1 MVNKKLKKNFGDA
14 NREGDKNNLGK
25 YIIHR
30 LIHLIPVLFGITFL
44 TFALTYLSPGDPV
57 ELMLSATGITPSPEL
72 IQQVRGEL
80 GLNKPFLIQYLN
92 WLSNVFEGDFGVSY
106 KYNKPV
112 LDLILRALPATFK
125 LAGMTMLMTMIISIP
140 IGMLSA
146 LHRNKLFDNIIKVI
160 SFIGISLPAPW
171 IGIILMY
178 IFALKLKM
186 LPVMGNANWTSII
199 LPSASMTI
207 LLTSRYIRQVR
218 VYILEEISQ
227 DYVIGAKARGVKDRS
242 VLLRHVLRSTLV
254 PIITQLGL
262 SFGVLLGG
270 AVIIETIFSWPGV
283 GKLAIEAIFTRDYP
297 LIQGYVVWMTIIYML
312 INMLVDISYYILDPR
327 MRLEKGA

>member
-1 MVNKKLKKNFGDA
+1 M
-14 NREGDKNNLGK
+14 GK

-30 LIHLIPVLFGITFL
+30 LIHLIPVLLGITFL
-44 TFALTYLSPGDPV
+44 TFALTYLSPGDPA
-57 ELMLSATGITPSPEL
+57 ELMLSATGSTPSPEL

-80 GLNKPFLIQYLN
+80 GLNKPFLIQYFN
-92 WLSNVFEGDFGVSY
+92 WLTSVLGGDFGISY
-106 KYNKPV
+106 KYSKPV

-125 LAGMTMLMTMIISIP
+125 LAGMTLLMTMIIAFPLGI
-140 IGMLSA
+140 LSA
-146 LHRNKLFDNIIKVI
+146 IHRNKLLDNIIRVI
-160 SFIGISLPAPW
+160 SFLGISLPAPW
-171 IGIILMY
+171 IAMILMY
-178 IFALKLKM
+178 IFALKLKL

-207 LLTSRYIRQVR
+207 LLASRYIRQVR

-227 DYVIGAKARGVKDRS
+227 DYVVAAKARGVKDRS

>member
-1 MVNKKLKKNFGDA
+1 M
-14 NREGDKNNLGK
+14 RK

-44 TFALTYLSPGDPV
+44 TFALTYLSPGDPA

-72 IQQVRGEL
+72 IQQVREEL
-80 GLNKPFLIQYLN
+80 GLNKSFLIQYFN
-92 WLSNVFEGDFGVSY
+92 WLLNVFSGDLGTSY
-106 KYNKPV
+106 KYGKPV
-112 LDLILRALPATFK
+112 LDLLLRALPATFK
-125 LAGMTMLMTMIISIP
+125 LAGITILMTMIISLPLGILAA
-140 IGMLSA
+140 I
-146 LHRNKLFDNIIKVI
+146 HRNKLLDNIIRVI
-160 SFIGISLPAPW
+160 SFLGISLPAPW
-171 IGIILMY
+171 IAVILMY
-178 IFALKLKM
+178 IFALKFKLFT
-186 LPVMGNANWTSII
+186 VIGNTNWTSII

-207 LLTSRYIRQVR
+207 LLASRYIRQVR

-227 DYVIGAKARGVKDRS
+227 DYVIGAKARGVKDRA
-242 VLLRHVLRSTLV
+242 VLLRHILRSSLV

-297 LIQGYVVWMTIIYML
+297 LIQGYVIWMTIIYML

-327 MRLEKGA
+327 MRLEKRA

>member
-1 MVNKKLKKNFGDA
+1 MSLSI
-14 NREGDKNNLGK
+14 NREGDKNKLVK
-25 YIIHR
+25 YIIKR
-30 LIHLIPVLFGITFL
+30 LIYIIPILFGITFL
-44 TFALTYLSPGDPV
+44 TFSLTYFSPGDPA

-72 IQQVRGEL
+72 VQQVREGL
-80 GLNKPFLIQYLN
+80 GLNKPFLTQYLN
-92 WLSNVFEGDFGVSY
+92 WLADMLVGNFGTSY

-125 LAGMTMLMTMIISIP
+125 LAGITILMTSIISLPLGI
-140 IGMLSA
+140 ISA
-146 LHRNKLFDNIIKVI
+146 LHRNKLIDNIIRLV
-160 SFIGISLPAPW
+160 SFLGISLPAPW
-171 IGIILMY
+171 IALILMY
-178 IFALKLKM
+178 IFALKFKV
-186 LPVMGNANWTSII
+186 LPVMGGSEWTSII

-227 DYVIGAKARGVKDRS
+227 DYVIGARARGVKDRV
-242 VLLRHVLRSTLV
+242 VLLKHVLRSTLA

-327 MRLEKGA
+327 IRLEKGA

>member
-1 MVNKKLKKNFGDA
+1 MKKDFKVFKRRRLAINQK
-14 NREGDKNNLGK
+14 K

-30 LIHLIPVLFGITFL
+30 FVQLIPVLLGITFL
-44 TFALTYLSPGDPV
+44 TFALTYLSPGDPA
-57 ELMLSATGITPSPEL
+57 ELMLSATGITPSQEL
-72 IQQVRGEL
+72 ILQVREEL

-92 WLSNVFEGDFGVSY
+92 WLLGVFGGDFGISY

-112 LDLILRALPATFK
+112 LDLILSTLPATFK
-125 LAGMTMLMTMIISIP
+125 LAGMTMLMTIIIALP
-140 IGMLSA
+140 LGIISA
-146 LHRNKLFDNIIKVI
+146 LHKNKALDNIVRII
-160 SFIGISLPAPW
+160 SFLGISLPAPW
-171 IGIILMY
+171 IAVILMY
-178 IFALKLKM
+178 IFALKLKL

-207 LLTSRYIRQVR
+207 LMASRYIRQVR

-227 DYVIGAKARGVKDRS
+227 DYVIAAKARGVKSSDI
-242 VLLRHVLRSTLV
+242 LLKHVLRSTLV

-297 LIQGYVVWMTIIYML
+297 LIQGYVVWMTVIYML

>member
-1 MVNKKLKKNFGDA
+1 M
-14 NREGDKNNLGK
+14 GK

-44 TFALTYLSPGDPV
+44 TFALTYLSPGDPA

-72 IQQVRGEL
+72 IQQVREEL

-92 WLSNVFEGDFGVSY
+92 WLTSVLKGDFGISY
-106 KYNKPV
+106 KYSKPV

-125 LAGMTMLMTMIISIP
+125 LAGMTMLMTIIIALP
-140 IGMLSA
+140 LGIISA
-146 LHRNKLFDNIIKVI
+146 LHRNKGLDNIIRAI
-160 SFIGISLPAPW
+160 SFLGISLPAPW
-171 IGIILMY
+171 IAIILMY
-178 IFALKLKM
+178 IFALKLKL
-186 LPVMGNANWTSII
+186 LPVMGNTNWTSII

-207 LLTSRYIRQVR
+207 LLASRYIRQVR
-218 VYILEEISQ
+218 GYILEEISQ
-227 DYVIGAKARGVKDRS
+227 DYVIGAKARGVKDRA
-242 VLLRHVLRSTLV
+242 VLLRHVLKSTLV